1 MAVFSQ
7 KQDEWW
13 IILYK
18 GKHLVSSETTATILF
33 LFRCL
38 IWSLVRSLNISLLLR
53 ESSEEFTAEFK
64 TLLLLKYQVRVFVEC
79 WTDLCYF
86 ISA

>member
-18 GKHLVSSETTATILF
+18 GKHLVFSETTATILF
-33 LFRCL
+33 LFRRL
-38 IWSLVRSLNISLLLR
+38 IWSLVRSLNISITAISWTAAVKNSKDCSYWNIKSECLL
-53 ESSEEFTAEFK
+53 F
-64 TLLLLKYQVRVFVEC
+64 VVFVVV
-79 WTDLCYF
+79 F
-86 ISA
+86 

>member
-18 GKHLVSSETTATILF
+18 GKHLVSSETTATIF
-33 LFRCL
+33 FFRCL
-38 IWSLVRSLNISLLLR
+38 IWSLVISLNISLLLR
-53 ESSEEFTAEFK
+53 SEESSEESVK
-64 TLLLLKYQVRVFVEC
+64 TLLL
-79 WTDLCYF
+79 
-86 ISA
+86 I